1 VSDEVFAGVDL
12 GVTRSSIAVFRGNAP
27 LVIKNNLQ
35 EEYTPSAVREAR
47 MSGQVVKYVGRKAM
61 DALAIHPDDVAV
73 EFKLKMGMPEWRFRF
88 AESGREASA
97 VELSAEVL
105 RALANSVKQSLGEEV
120 SAMVVTVPATFRD
133 PQYEATKQ
141 AGELAGIHQVQLLE
155 EPVAA
160 AWAFSFDAPD
170 IPKKGHWLVYDLGRG
185 TFDTALV
192 RLEDGVFTVFDHD
205 GDPYLGGKGIDAA
218 IVERCLLPNLPKEL
232 RAQAVPWKSA
242 AWWKLK
248 FAAETAKIELS
259 ATDVTVAQADL
270 TYHDLKYVLR
280 QEELTLVQEPTITK
294 SIDICKRLLAKHA
307 MTSDQVDR
315 VILVGGPTLSPYVRK
330 RLQDDLRIRV
340 DFTVDPLTAVAQGA
354 AIYAESRR
362 RHIPFRW
369 FVEIGANLGYPVVTF
384 DSEPLVTGRL
394 EDAKGT
400 KDWTGW
406 NAELSHLDAAG
417 TTDWTSGKVATNPE
431 GAFSVTA
438 RCAAPDSNRGERLR
452 ENRFR
457 LAVTDPTGREA
468 STDAGSFT
476 ITVGMES
483 GGVQLPRGI
492 GVVKQDGTVLWFLDA
507 GQPLPCERTT
517 ALKTTKPLAKGSK
530 CETVLEIPVVEEG
543 IDRTRGKYNWLIGTL
558 RVRADRVFTD
568 IPEGS
573 PVEVTVA
580 VDESRTITVSA
591 YFPNHEIESEAMVV
605 QAMALENVNA
615 LRSDLHEIE
624 STLASLASLRGNLGR
639 VLDEID
645 ASGLIQE
652 IEKLLPQVSKK
663 NPDAGQKAREHIMRL
678 QKLLDCILPS
688 VPGHAVPLSPS
699 ARRETEEGKF

>member
-1 VSDEVFAGVDL
+1 V
-12 GVTRSSIAVFRGNAP
+12 
-27 LVIKNNLQ
+27 
-35 EEYTPSAVREAR
+35 
-47 MSGQVVKYVGRKAM
+47 
-61 DALAIHPDDVAV
+61 
-73 EFKLKMGMPEWRFRF
+73 
-88 AESGREASA
+88 
-97 VELSAEVL
+97 
-105 RALANSVKQSLGEEV
+105 
-120 SAMVVTVPATFRD
+120 
-133 PQYEATKQ
+133 
-141 AGELAGIHQVQLLE
+141 
-155 EPVAA
+155 
-160 AWAFSFDAPD
+160 
-170 IPKKGHWLVYDLGRG
+170 
-185 TFDTALV
+185 
-192 RLEDGVFTVFDHD
+192 
-205 GDPYLGGKGIDAA
+205 
-218 IVERCLLPNLPKEL
+218 
-232 RAQAVPWKSA
+232 
-242 AWWKLK
+242 
-248 FAAETAKIELS
+248 
-259 ATDVTVAQADL
+259 
-270 TYHDLKYVLR
+270 
-280 QEELTLVQEPTITK
+280 
-294 SIDICKRLLAKHA
+294 
-307 MTSDQVDR
+307 
-315 VILVGGPTLSPYVRK
+315 
-330 RLQDDLRIRV
+330 
-340 DFTVDPLTAVAQGA
+340 
-354 AIYAESRR
+354 
-362 RHIPFRW
+362 
-369 FVEIGANLGYPVVTF
+369 
-384 DSEPLVTGRL
+384 
-394 EDAKGT
+394 
-400 KDWTGW
+400 
-406 NAELSHLDAAG
+406 
-417 TTDWTSGKVATNPE
+417 
-431 GAFSVTA
+431 
-438 RCAAPDSNRGERLR
+438 APDSNRGERLR